1 MKIKKPH
8 FTNEFF
14 SSTIGSYLVCQEKLK
29 NTNIW
34 KIKKMWKRFQE
45 KDDLRHSEKYDEFIH
60 LINVYFGIP
69 DTDVPIVAVYSKV
82 THNIIHC
89 LFYESTLIPVT
100 DTIPVAT
107 LVYPTKVWDIK
118 GNEIDFYKWR
128 DWRGNEHNSK
138 EAHDNVVEEK
148 RT

>member
-1 MKIKKPH
+1 
-8 FTNEFF
+8 
-14 SSTIGSYLVCQEKLK
+14 
-29 NTNIW
+29 
-34 KIKKMWKRFQE
+34 
-45 KDDLRHSEKYDEFIH
+45 LRHSEKYDEFIH

-82 THNIIHC
+82 THNIIHA
-89 LFYESTLIPVT
+89 LFYDNFILPVT

-107 LVYPTKVWDIK
+107 LVYPTKVWDLK

>member
-29 NTNIW
+29 NINIW

-89 LFYESTLIPVT
+89 LFYEATLIPVT

-128 DWRGNEHNSK
+128 DWRGNEHNS
-138 EAHDNVVEEK
+138 EELNNVVEKE
-148 RT
+148 

>member
-14 SSTIGSYLVCQEKLK
+14 SSTIGSYLICQEKLK

-34 KIKKMWKRFQE
+34 KIKKMWSRFQK

-69 DTDVPIVAVYSKV
+69 DTDVPIVAVYSNA

-89 LFYESTLIPVT
+89 LFYEDTLIPVT

-107 LVYPTKVWDIK
+107 LVYPTKVWDLK

-128 DWRGNEHNSK
+128 DWHGNEHNNK
-138 EAHDNVVEEK
+138 ENDNVAEK
-148 RT
+148 E